1 MKTAYDSRYGSL
13 DDWAQF
19 GSDADYH
26 RQPALQY
33 EDAIAREGCA
43 AFRAAYGKPLSEKN
57 AQALL
62 DWVKQR
68 NAPATRKNLE
78 IAFRVL
84 RHEGKLR
91 EDKPA
96 EQAAIGKLIT
106 NEVRIR
112 PIQAAQVAG
121 PTDDEQVILDKTKDD
136 SSLSDH
142 ARKQRDEKL
151 KRAATASRL
160 ANRRHDPNKT
170 NRRILIS

>member
-1 MKTAYDSRYGSL
+1 MKTEYDGRYGSL

-43 AFRAAYGKPLSEKN
+43 AFRAAYGKPLSEQN

-84 RHEGKLR
+84 RYEGKLL

-96 EQAAIGKLIT
+96 AQEAIGKLVR
-106 NEVRIR
+106 NESQIHPVR
-112 PIQAAQVAG
+112 AAQTAP
-121 PTDDEQVILDKTKDD
+121 PTEDEHDLLNKTKDD
-136 SSLSDH
+136 TSLSDH
-142 ARKQRDEKL
+142 ARKARDKKL
-151 KRAATASRL
+151 KDAAVKQRY
-160 ANRRHDPNKT
+160 ANRGR
-170 NRRILIS
+170 